1 MFILE
6 YKLLG
11 KESQFRAIDEA
22 IRTVQFVRNKCLRYW
37 EDNKG
42 VGQKDIYKQ
51 VTALRKEFLFVKD
64 LNSTACQQACERTW
78 TAILKF
84 YNNCKNQIPGK
95 KTGDINAWGF
105 PRRSALSYPRY
116 SKRTRSV
123 EFKQS
128 GWKLN
133 RDTKRIAF
141 TDGKGIGELKLIGSR
156 DLYYFQEWQ
165 IQRVRI
171 VRKADGY
178 FVQLILKLDPRNITP
193 QLEPTKKCVAIDV
206 GLKYFYADSNGET
219 VECPKY
225 YRSAEKRL
233 NKLNRRKSRKF
244 KKNQKQSNNYIKAR
258 KKYALVHLRVSRQ
271 REEFVKE
278 KALRLIQSND
288 LVAYE
293 DLKVKNLVRNKKL
306 AKSINDAAWSQL
318 RKWIEYFGL
327 KYGRLTIAVPPHYT
341 TSDCPRCGQRVK
353 KSLSTRTHVCDC
365 GIPVLDRDYAASLN
379 ILKKATQ
386 GHWGSWSDEILD
398 LNAWGDSTSIL
409 VGGNTCQGKSSL

>member
-1 MFILE
+1 MFVLE
-6 YKLLG
+6 YKLKG
-11 KESQFRAIDEA
+11 KESQYQAIDES

-42 VGQKDIYKQ
+42 IGQKDIYKH
-51 VTALRKEFLFVKD
+51 VTALRKEFSFVKD

-84 YNNCKNQIPGK
+84 YTNCKKQIPGRK
-95 KTGDINAWGF
+95 G
-105 PRRSALSYPRY
+105 YPKY

-123 EFKQS
+123 EFKKS

-133 RDTKRIAF
+133 RDTKRITF
-141 TDGKGIGELKLIGSR
+141 TDGKNIGELKLIGSR

-171 VRKADGY
+171 VRRADGY
-178 FVQLILKLDPRNITP
+178 FVQLMLKCDPRDITP

-206 GLKYFYADSNGET
+206 GLKYFYCDSNNNT

-225 YRSAEKRL
+225 YRKSEKRL
-233 NKLNRRKSRKF
+233 NKLNRRKSKKF
-244 KKNQKQSNNYIKAR
+244 KKGRGLQGAEVNSAHSPSQKQSNNYIKAR
-258 KKYALVHLRVSRQ
+258 KKYAKRHLKVNRQ
-271 REEFVKE
+271 REEFAKE

-306 AKSINDAAWSQL
+306 AKSINDAGWSLL

-341 TSDCPRCGQRVK
+341 TSDCPNCGKRVK

-365 GIPVLDRDYAASLN
+365 GIPVLDRDYVASLN

-386 GHWGSWSDEILD
+386 GHWGSWSESLD
-398 LNAWGDSTSIL
+398 LNAWGDLTSIL
-409 VGGNTCQGKSSL
+409 VGSNTCQSKSSH